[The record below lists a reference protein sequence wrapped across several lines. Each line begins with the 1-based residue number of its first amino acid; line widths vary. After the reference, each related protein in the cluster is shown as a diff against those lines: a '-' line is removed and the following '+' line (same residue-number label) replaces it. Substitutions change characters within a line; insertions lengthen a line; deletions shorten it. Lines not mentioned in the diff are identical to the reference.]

1 MFGRAVLTLSLCL
14 IPFASQAADE
24 GRAKEI
30 IEEKCSLCHGFEGEA
45 SNAIYPR
52 LAGQNA
58 NYIAKQLGDF
68 MSGKREGTMT
78 EMVVGLKPEEMRAL
92 GNYFSGKPALSH
104 KVRDP
109 EFAAVGQYLYRN
121 GNRYSGVAACKS
133 CHGEKG
139 EGSEKLP
146 RLAGQHK
153 RYLKGQL
160 EDFNERKRTNDNA
173 VMHTVASKL
182 NKFEI
187 EALSLY
193 ISGM

>member
-1 MFGRAVLTLSLCL
+1 MLSKAVLAFSLCL
-14 IPFASQAADE
+14 IPFAVQAAD
-24 GRAKEI
+24 GARAKAI
-30 IEEKCSLCHGFEGEA
+30 VEEKCHLCHGYEGEA

-58 NYIAKQLGDF
+58 VYIAKQLGDF
-68 MSGKREGTMT
+68 KSGEREGTMT
-78 EMVVGLKPEEMRAL
+78 EMVVDLEPADIAAL
-92 GNYFSGKPALSH
+92 GQYFSSKPPLSH
-104 KVRDP
+104 KIHDP
-109 EFAAVGQYLYRN
+109 DFAAVGKYLYDK

-153 RYLKGQL
+153 RYLKSQL

-182 NKFEI
+182 NEFEI